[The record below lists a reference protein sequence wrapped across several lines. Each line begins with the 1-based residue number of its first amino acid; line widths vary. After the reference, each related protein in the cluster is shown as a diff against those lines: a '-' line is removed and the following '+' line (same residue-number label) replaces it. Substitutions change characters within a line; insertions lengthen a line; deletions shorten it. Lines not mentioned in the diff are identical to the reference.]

1 MSWSKQLPEGA
12 LPQLAARPELIG
24 ELETFADFLEHER
37 DVSPHTL
44 RAYLTDLFEFFL
56 FLARRALTPVDVEA
70 RDLRDYFV
78 ERTGASFRAERVGPA
93 ALTGQSK
100 NRKLGARSQARK
112 LASLRRYYAFLER
125 RERISANPAR
135 EIPAPRFFRGLPGVI
150 PNDDLGL
157 LFDEALSGERTAPN
171 AMQNAA
177 QNSQRSK
184 RRESAGPGD
193 AFTRARD
200 AALCEMLYS
209 SGMRISELLSLRAA
223 SVENLPEQLKITG
236 KGRKDRIVFLGESAR
251 SALAVYLPLRASVTA
266 STRRT
271 SGRVSGRAAEAL
283 FLNRR
288 GGALTDRGA
297 RFVLRNLARSVGLRK
312 KLSPHKFRHSFAT
325 DLLNAGADIR
335 AVQELLGHASL
346 STTQI
351 YTRVSREKLRDVHR
365 QCHPHGRSAPAT

>member
-1 MSWSKQLPEGA
+1 MSWSSLLPDGA

-56 FLARRALTPVDVEA
+56 FLARRALAPVDVEP

-150 PNDDLGL
+150 PTDDLGR
-157 LFDEALSGERTAPN
+157 LFDEAAADGGQTRASTEIPAESGGR
-171 AMQNAA
+171 
-177 QNSQRSK
+177 
-184 RRESAGPGD
+184 GGGD

-200 AALCEMLYS
+200 AALCELLYS
-209 SGMRISELLSLRAA
+209 SGMRISELLSLRAS
-223 SVENLPEQLKITG
+223 SVEHLPEQLKITG
-236 KGRKDRIVFLGESAR
+236 KGRKDRIVFLGASAR
-251 SALAVYLPLRASVTA
+251 SALAAYLPLRA
-266 STRRT
+266 
-271 SGRVSGRAAEAL
+271 AAAGVPRGAQTPDAGAL

-297 RFVLRNLARSVGLRK
+297 RFILRNLARTIGLRK

-365 QCHPHGRSAPAT
+365 QCHPHGRATPAT

>member
-1 MSWSKQLPEGA
+1 MAWSNLLPEGA
-12 LPQLAARPELIG
+12 LPQLKTRPELIG

-56 FLARRALTPVDVEA
+56 FLARRALAPVDVEP

-150 PNDDLGL
+150 PTDDLGR
-157 LFDEALSGERTAPN
+157 LFDEAASAADSPRV
-171 AMQNAA
+171 AA
-177 QNSQRSK
+177 QHAERADAPGDSS
-184 RRESAGPGD
+184 GD

-209 SGMRISELLSLRAA
+209 SGMRISELLSLSAD
-223 SVENLPEQLKITG
+223 SVANLPEQIKITG
-236 KGRKDRIVFLGESAR
+236 KGRKDRIVFLGEAAR
-251 SALAVYLPLRASVTA
+251 EALAAYLPLRASATPA
-266 STRRT
+266 GAP
-271 SGRVSGRAAEAL
+271 GRSSDAL

-297 RFVLRNLARSVGLRK
+297 RFILRNLARSIGLRK

>member
-1 MSWSKQLPEGA
+1 MSSASQLPEGA
-12 LPQLAARPELIG
+12 LAQLKPRPELIG
-24 ELETFADFLEHER
+24 ELEGFADFLEHER

-56 FLARRALTPVDVEA
+56 FLQRRALAPDAVTP

-125 RERISANPAR
+125 RERIDANPAR
-135 EIPAPRFFRGLPGVI
+135 EIPSPRFFRGLPGVI
-150 PNDDLGL
+150 PTDDLGR
-157 LFDEALSGERTAPN
+157 LFDEAASGALDSSQKSRAAGRSDAPGD
-171 AMQNAA
+171 
-177 QNSQRSK
+177 
-184 RRESAGPGD
+184 SAGD
-193 AFTRARD
+193 AFIRARD

-209 SGMRISELLSLRAA
+209 SGMRISELLSLSAG

-251 SALAVYLPLRASVTA
+251 QALAAYLPLRAAT
-266 STRRT
+266 
-271 SGRVSGRAAEAL
+271 GKGAADAL

-297 RFVLRNLARSVGLRK
+297 RFILRNLARSIGLRK